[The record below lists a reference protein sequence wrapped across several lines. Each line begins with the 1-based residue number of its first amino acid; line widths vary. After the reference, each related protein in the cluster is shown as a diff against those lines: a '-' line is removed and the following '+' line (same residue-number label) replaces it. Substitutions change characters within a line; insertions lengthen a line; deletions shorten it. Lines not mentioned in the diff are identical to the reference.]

1 MPEQASST
9 PCAISPIRVSA
20 RMTGTAP
27 ALRAIASSP
36 LFGITLTIGAYQL
49 GCLLQARLGSSPI
62 VNPVLVAI
70 VLVGALLIV
79 AGVPYESYLG
89 GAQFIHFL
97 LGPATIALAVP
108 LYTHFRHV
116 RRSAV
121 AICVAVSAGAVSA
134 AVSAIGIAWAL
145 GATDAVVRSL
155 APKSVTTPIAIA
167 LSVQLGGMPD
177 LTAVLV
183 IMTGIL
189 GAIAATS
196 LLDVVR
202 IKCWRARGLATGV
215 AAHGIGTARI
225 LAANELGGAFAGLGM
240 GLCGILTS
248 VFLPLIAWL
257 VWR

>member
-1 MPEQASST
+1 
-9 PCAISPIRVSA
+9 
-20 RMTGTAP
+20 MTGAAD
-27 ALRAIASSP
+27 ALTAIASSP
-36 LFGITLTIGAYQL
+36 LFGITLTIGAYQF
-49 GCLLQARLGSSPI
+49 GCVLQTRLGSSPI
-62 VNPVLVAI
+62 VNPVLLAI
-70 VLVGALLIV
+70 VLVGTLLIV
-79 AGVPYESYLG
+79 TGVPYERYFD

-97 LGPATIALAVP
+97 LGPATVALAIP
-108 LYTHFRHV
+108 LYTHFAHV

-167 LSVQLGGMPD
+167 LSGQLGGMPD

-189 GAIAATS
+189 GAMAATS
-196 LLDVVR
+196 LLDLVG

-225 LAANELGGAFAGLGM
+225 FAANELGGAFASLGM

-248 VFLPLIAWL
+248 AFLPLLAWL